1 MSREITVK
9 DFLDA
14 VDGCG
19 WDWDWKQRQMA
30 RAHHCRKRL
39 LQKLDRKQLNS
50 TILKQNAQL
59 RKDGYTGPFLGACL
73 LTPPPKN

>member
-1 MSREITVK
+1 MNREITFK

-14 VDGCG
+14 MDG
-19 WDWDWKQRQMA
+19 WSWDWKERLMV
-30 RAHHCRKRL
+30 RELRCRKRF
-39 LQKLDRKQLNS
+39 LQKLARERLNS

-73 LTPPPKN
+73 LAPPPKN

>member
-1 MSREITVK
+1 MNREITFK

-14 VDGCG
+14 MDG
-19 WDWDWKQRQMA
+19 WSWDWKERLMV
-30 RAHHCRKRL
+30 RELRCRKRF
-39 LQKLDRKQLNS
+39 LQKLARERLNS

-73 LTPPPKN
+73 LDPPPKN

>member
-1 MSREITVK
+1 MNREITFK

-14 VDGCG
+14 MDG
-19 WDWDWKQRQMA
+19 WSWDWKA
-30 RAHHCRKRL
+30 RLMVRELRCRKRF
-39 LQKLDRKQLNS
+39 LQKLARERLNS

-73 LTPPPKN
+73 LAPPPKN